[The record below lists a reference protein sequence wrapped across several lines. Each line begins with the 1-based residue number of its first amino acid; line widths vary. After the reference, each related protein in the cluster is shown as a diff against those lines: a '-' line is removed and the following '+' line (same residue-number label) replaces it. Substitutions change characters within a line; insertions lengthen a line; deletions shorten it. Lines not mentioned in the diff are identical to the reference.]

1 MSLLGLHSKRLSQKK
16 KKGRKRSLVLDND
29 VTSSKQHLNGSGQVG
44 FLICE
49 VGDSDSCLPGSL
61 WVVNEIITNQ
71 KGPLFPHLWILL
83 TSQIVLDIYVFPVSS
98 TIKIGI
104 AISVAMMKKMLFI
117 NIRGLDR
124 LLLPCV
130 SFL

>member
-1 MSLLGLHSKRLSQKK
+1 MS
-16 KKGRKRSLVLDND
+16 
-29 VTSSKQHLNGSGQVG
+29 
-44 FLICE
+44 
-49 VGDSDSCLPGSL
+49 
-61 WVVNEIITNQ
+61 
-71 KGPLFPHLWILL
+71 LWILL

-104 AISVAMMKKMLFI
+104 AISFAMMKKMLFI